1 MVFTR
6 LSFFGTGRAF
16 MPLFVLSVGAE
27 MWHFRAGINVIH
39 CLGSEMF
46 FMGKRL
52 QQYLIWF
59 ERLKF
64 LIFNIRF

>member
-16 MPLFVLSVGAE
+16 MPLLVLSVMAE
-27 MWHFRAGINVIH
+27 MWHFRAGINVID

-52 QQYLIWF
+52 EQYLTWF
-59 ERLKF
+59 EKLEF
-64 LIFNIRF
+64 LICNIIF